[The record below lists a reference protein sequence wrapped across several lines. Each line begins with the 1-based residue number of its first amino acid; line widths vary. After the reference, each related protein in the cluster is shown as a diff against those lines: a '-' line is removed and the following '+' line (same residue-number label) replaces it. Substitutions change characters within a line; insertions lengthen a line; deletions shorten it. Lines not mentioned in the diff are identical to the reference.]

1 MKLSEYQPRYFGEV
15 LHNRTKR
22 WVVLVC
28 HRRAGKTVSA
38 CVDLVLGA
46 LETELENPQFAYL
59 APFRDQAKKVA
70 WSYLKEATREFW
82 VGKPNES
89 ELTITLRSRGGTAKI
104 FVGGADNPDSM
115 RGLYFDGV
123 VLDEVGDMRPSVWYS
138 VLRPALADRRGWAI
152 FCGTPKGKNFFWN
165 LREEARMN
173 PQSHLL
179 MEIKASESGILDAE
193 ELRDAQAQMSEDAY
207 LREFECSFDAAI
219 PGAYWAKEIG
229 KLYEKGQVKDFP
241 VDRELSVEVVADLG
255 YTDSCSW
262 WVWQTTSEGYR
273 VIDFYEANSQP
284 ISHYIE
290 WVKNLP
296 YKVENV
302 WLPHDAKAKS
312 LQTGRS
318 MIETFL
324 QSGIN
329 PKLVPDMSLQDGI
342 EAARQVIP
350 YCWFNE
356 QATYEGVEHLRA
368 YCREWDE
375 KAGVYRQKPKHD
387 AHSHAADSFRYFSLV
402 ARKISKRQESL
413 TPPQPHQIFKDRD
426 DRPTYPFS
434 LNDLWECQPQPSK
447 RIG

>member
-1 MKLSEYQPRYFGEV
+1 MKLSEYKPRLFGET
-15 LHNRTKR
+15 LHNRSKR

-38 CVDLVLGA
+38 CVELVLGA

-59 APFRDQAKKVA
+59 APFREQAKRVA
-70 WSYLKEATREFW
+70 WTYLKELTREFW

-89 ELTITLRSRGGTAKI
+89 ELTISVQSRGGVAKI

-123 VLDEVGDMRPSVWYS
+123 VLDEVGDMRPSVWYA
-138 VLRPALADRRGWAI
+138 VLRPALADRRGWAV

-165 LREEARMN
+165 MREEARLN
-173 PQSHLL
+173 PETHVFL
-179 MEIKASESGILDAE
+179 EVKASTSGLLHPE
-193 ELRDAQAQMSEDAY
+193 ELRDARAQMTEDAY
-207 LREFECSFDAAI
+207 LREFECSFDASI
-219 PGAYWAKEIG
+219 PGAIWAKELG
-229 KLYEKGQVKDFP
+229 KLFDAGQVQNFPIDKDLP
-241 VDRELSVEVVADLG
+241 VEVVADLG
-255 YTDSCSW
+255 FTDSCSW

-273 VIDFYEANSQP
+273 LIDFYEANSQP

-290 WVKNLP
+290 WIQALP
-296 YKVENV
+296 YKVADV

-318 MIETFL
+318 MVEAFL
-324 QSGIN
+324 QAGIR
-329 PKLVPDMSLQDGI
+329 PQLVPDMSLQDGI

-350 YCWFNE
+350 MCWFQE
-356 QATYEGVEHLRA
+356 TATYEGLEHIRG

-375 KAGVYRQKPKHD
+375 KAGVFRLKPKHD
-387 AHSHAADSFRYFSLV
+387 QHSHASDSFRYFAIV
-402 ARKISKRQESL
+402 AKKLKARRQREVAQTVIDV
-413 TPPQPHQIFKDRD
+413 TPAEQINYQFCLD
-426 DRPTYPFS
+426 DIWDTAPKQST
-434 LNDLWECQPQPSK
+434 

>member
-1 MKLSEYQPRYFGEV
+1 MLLTEYQPREFGKI
-15 LHNRTKR
+15 LHNRNQR
-22 WVVLVC
+22 WTTLVC
-28 HRRAGKTVSA
+28 HRRAGKTVAA
-38 CVDLVLGA
+38 CVDLILGA
-46 LETELENPQFAYL
+46 LETKRPNPQFAYL
-59 APFRDQAKKVA
+59 APFRDQAKRVA
-70 WSYLKEATREFW
+70 WTYLKELSKPYW

-89 ELTITLRSRGGTAKI
+89 ELVISMRTQGTGVAKI
-104 FVGGADNPDSM
+104 FVGGADNPDAM

-123 VLDEVGDMRPSVWYS
+123 VLDEVGDMRPTVWYS

-152 FCGTPKGKNFFWN
+152 FAGTPKGKNMFWA

-173 PQSHLL
+173 PNTHLL
-179 MEIKASESGILDAE
+179 LEVKASTSGILHPD
-193 ELRDAQAQMSEDAY
+193 ELRDAKAQMTDDAY
-207 LREFECSFDAAI
+207 EREFECSFDAAI

-229 KLYEKGQVKDFP
+229 KLYDEGRVKDWP
-241 VDRELSVEVVADLG
+241 VDRDLPVEVVADLG

-262 WVWQTTSEGYR
+262 WVWQTTADGYR
-273 VIDFYEANSQP
+273 LIDFYEANSQS

-290 WVKNLP
+290 WIKNLP

-318 MIETFL
+318 MVETFL
-324 QSGIN
+324 QQGIN
-329 PKLVPDMSLQDGI
+329 PKLVPEMSLQDGI

-356 QATYEGVEHLRA
+356 QSCYDGIEHLRA

-375 KAGVYRQKPKHD
+375 KAGTFKQKPKHD
-387 AHSHAADSFRYFSLV
+387 AHSHASDSFRYFALV
-402 ARKISKRQESL
+402 AKKISKKQDVQ
-413 TPPQPHQIFKDRD
+413 PPQPFQIFKDREG
-426 DRPTYPFS
+426 RATYPFS
-434 LNDLWECQPQPSK
+434 LDDLWDCQPQPSR

>member
-1 MKLSEYQPRYFGEV
+1 MKLEDYKPRYFGV
-15 LHNRTKR
+15 DLHNRTKR

-70 WSYLKEATREFW
+70 WSYLKELTRGYW

-89 ELTITLRSRGGTAKI
+89 ELTISLRSRGGTAKI

-165 LREEARMN
+165 MREEARLN
-173 PQSHLL
+173 PDTHIL
-179 MEIKASESGILDAE
+179 MEIKASESNILDKD
-193 ELRDAQAQMSEDAY
+193 ELRDAQAQMSDDAY

-219 PGAYWAKEIG
+219 PGAYWARDIG
-229 KLYEKGQVKDFP
+229 KIYDAGQVQDFP
-241 VDRELSVEVVADLG
+241 IDADIHVEVVGDLG

-262 WVWQTTSEGYR
+262 WVWQTTAEGYR
-273 VIDFYEANSQP
+273 IIDFYETNGQA
-284 ISHYIE
+284 ISHYVE
-290 WVKNLP
+290 WIKSLP
-296 YKVENV
+296 YKVDRV

-324 QSGIN
+324 QQGIR
-329 PKLVPDMSLQDGI
+329 PELVPDMGLLDGI

-350 YCWFNE
+350 KCWFQE
-356 QATYEGVEHLRA
+356 TATYSGLEHLRA
-368 YCREWDE
+368 YSREWDE
-375 KAGVYRQKPKHD
+375 RLGVFRPNPKHD
-387 AHSHAADSFRYFSLV
+387 AHSHASDAFRYLSIV
-402 ARKISKRQESL
+402 ARKLKTQKTRQ
-413 TPPQPHQIFKDRD
+413 
-426 DRPTYPFS
+426 FS
-434 LNDLWECQPQPSK
+434 PIIADEPAPEQKQYQFCLEDIWSTAPKQNT